1 MNDPVIMRR
10 TLRLLA
16 PCLALA
22 LLAGCNKSPQNDA
35 AKIPHYDLSPATNA
49 RYLADFAAKPGVFKT
64 EDGLEYR
71 ILKAGTGKAPQSGAD
86 MVTVKY
92 KGALI
97 NGKVFDEHDDA
108 VTATAGKTAT
118 FPAGALIPG
127 WVEAL
132 SLMKEGD
139 QWELVLPSDLGY
151 GPEGAGKDIP
161 GNQTLVFE
169 MTLVS
174 VQPAQ

>member
-1 MNDPVIMRR
+1 
-10 TLRLLA
+10 LRERPNSRFVLA
-16 PCLALA
+16 ILASGLALA
-22 LLAGCNKSPQNDA
+22 LLSGCNKSAENVA
-35 AKIPHYDLSPATNA
+35 AKAPSYDLSPASNA

-71 ILKAGTGKAPQSGAD
+71 IIKAGTGNAPQSGAD

-92 KGALI
+92 KGTLI
-97 NGKVFDEHDDA
+97 TGKVFDQTA
-108 VTATAGKTAT
+108 VGKTAT

>member
-1 MNDPVIMRR
+1 MSDAMTIIGRAS
-10 TLRLLA
+10 RLLA

-22 LLAGCNKSPQNDA
+22 LLVGCNKSPLNDA
-35 AKIPHYDLSPATNA
+35 AKTPQYDLSPASNA

-97 NGKVFDEHDDA
+97 NGKVFDQTA
-108 VTATAGKTAT
+108 VGKTAT

-139 QWELVLPSDLGY
+139 EWELVLPSDLGY

>member
-1 MNDPVIMRR
+1 MNPLGKKTVRA
-10 TLRLLA
+10 LAAFLA
-16 PCLALA
+16 PCLV
-22 LLAGCNKSPQNDA
+22 LAGCNKPAQSDA
-35 AKIPHYDLSPATNA
+35 AAIPHYDLSPASNA
-49 RYLADFAAKPGVFKT
+49 RYLKDFAAKPGVFKT
-64 EDGLEYR
+64 DDGLEYR
-71 ILKAGTGKAPQSGAD
+71 IVKAGAGKAPQSGAD

-97 NGKVFDEHDDA
+97 NGKVFDQTA
-108 VTATAGKTAT
+108 VGKTAT
-118 FPAGALIPG
+118 FPAGALIAG

-139 QWELVLPSDLGY
+139 QWELVIPSDLGY
-151 GPEGAGKDIP
+151 GPQGAGKDIP
-161 GNQTLVFE
+161 ANQTLVFD

>member
-1 MNDPVIMRR
+1 MK
-10 TLRLLA
+10 RLLVS
-16 PCLALA
+16 LAA
-22 LLAGCNKSPQNDA
+22 LLALSGCNKQTANNADTV
-35 AKIPHYDLSPATNA
+35 PHYDLTPASNA
-49 RYLADFAAKPGVFKT
+49 RYLADFAAKPGVIKT

-71 ILKAGTGKAPQSGAD
+71 VLKAGTGKAPQSGAD

-92 KGALI
+92 KGSLI
-97 NGKVFDEHDDA
+97 TGKVFDEHDDA
-108 VTATAGKTAT
+108 VTGNAGKTAT

-139 QWELVLPSDLGY
+139 HWQLAIPSDLGY

-161 GNQTLVFE
+161 GNQTLVFD

>member
-1 MNDPVIMRR
+1 MPALKKITPRR
-10 TLRLLA
+10 FVPFAALVLLA
-16 PCLALA
+16 A
-22 LLAGCNKSPQNDA
+22 CNKAPQTDA
-35 AKIPHYDLSPATNA
+35 AKTPQYDLSPASNA
-49 RYLADFAAKPGVFKT
+49 RYLTDFAAKPGVFKT

-71 ILKAGTGKAPQSGAD
+71 IIKSGTGKAPQSGAD

-97 NGKVFDEHDDA
+97 TGKVFDEHDDA
-108 VTATAGKTAT
+108 ITGNAGKTAT

-139 QWELVLPSDLGY
+139 EWELVMPSDLGY
-151 GPEGAGKDIP
+151 GAEGAGKDIP
-161 GNQTLVFE
+161 GNQDLVFT
-169 MTLVS
+169 MTLVK
-174 VQPAQ
+174 VDPAQ

>member
-1 MNDPVIMRR
+1 MRKKIA
-10 TLRLLA
+10 LRRGARFALS
-16 PCLALA
+16 CLALA
-22 LLAGCNKSPQNDA
+22 ALAGCDRPAKTEA
-35 AKIPHYDLSPATNA
+35 AKEPHYDLSPEANA
-49 RYLADFAAKPGVFKT
+49 RYLADFAAKPGVTKT
-64 EDGLEYR
+64 DDGLEYR
-71 ILKAGTGKAPQSGAD
+71 VIKAGTGKAPQSGAD

-97 NGKVFDEHDDA
+97 NGKVFDQTA
-108 VTATAGKTAT
+108 VGKTAT

-139 QWELVLPSDLGY
+139 EWELALPSDLGY

-161 GNQTLVFE
+161 GNQTLVFQ

-174 VQPAQ
+174 VAPAQ